1 MWIKGTLSDTLINLD
16 KCSHMDFIKLTNK
29 KVVVRFYANGEKVG
43 VIGLPSGT
51 TEEDFIQSIMKAAPA
66 CQYYEV
72 EEG

>member
-16 KCSHMDFIKLTNK
+16 KCSHIDFIKTRKNTLA
-29 KVVVRFYANGEKVG
+29 RFYVNGEKIG
-43 VIGLPSGT
+43 VIGLPSGM
-51 TEEDFIQSIMKAAPA
+51 TEENFIQSIMKAAPV

>member
-1 MWIKGTLSDTLINLD
+1 MWIKGTLGDTLINLD
-16 KCSHMDFIKLTNK
+16 KCSHVSFFKTARN
-29 KVVVRFYANGEKVG
+29 VRAIFYANGEKIG

-51 TEEDFIQSIMKAAPA
+51 TEEDFVQSIMKAAPV

>member
-1 MWIKGTLSDTLINLD
+1 MWIKGTLSDTLINID
-16 KCSHMDFIKLTNK
+16 KCSHIDFVETARNVLA
-29 KVVVRFYANGEKVG
+29 RFYVNGEKIG

-51 TEEDFIQSIMKAAPA
+51 TEEEFIQSIMKAAPV

>member
-16 KCSHMDFIKLTNK
+16 KCSHVDFITTRKNTLA
-29 KVVVRFYANGEKVG
+29 RFYVNGEKIG

-51 TEEDFIQSIMKAAPA
+51 TEEDFIQSIMKAAPV

>member
-16 KCSHMDFIKLTNK
+16 KCSHIDFIKTTRGIL
-29 KVVVRFYANGEKVG
+29 VRFYVNKEKIG
-43 VIGLPSGT
+43 VIGLPRGT
-51 TEEDFIQSIMKAAPA
+51 TEEDFIQSIMKAAPV

>member
-16 KCSHMDFIKLTNK
+16 KCSHIDFIKTTRGIR
-29 KVVVRFYANGEKVG
+29 VRFYANEEKVG
-43 VIGLPSGT
+43 VISLPRGT
-51 TEEDFIQSIMKAAPA
+51 TEEDFIQSIMKASPV